1 LFVLAIAILANVYEP
16 FLNFAFARFSHNMPH
31 KTNGVS
37 NGSIKYQV
45 DTSVN
50 IGESALAIGKKWYE
64 VLGARLVNSIL
75 YVMKVS
81 VLFGELFAA
90 YLLI

>member
-1 LFVLAIAILANVYEP
+1 MFVLAIAILANVYEP

-37 NGSIKYQV
+37 NGSIKYQAV
-45 DTSVN
+45 TTVN
-50 IGESALAIGKKWYE
+50 IGESALAVGKQRRE

-90 YLLI
+90 YLFI

>member
-1 LFVLAIAILANVYEP
+1 
-16 FLNFAFARFSHNMPH
+16 
-31 KTNGVS
+31 
-37 NGSIKYQV
+37 V
-45 DTSVN
+45 DTSGN
-50 IGESALAIGKKWYE
+50 IGESALAIGKKLSE

-90 YLLI
+90 YLLV